1 MDEIV
6 IFKENYAQLSY
17 YPELKMVKVVW
28 NGIAT
33 AEQYKLTIET
43 ALNFQKKESRPI
55 ENYLSNILKQGI
67 VNPES
72 RKWFEQ
78 DAMPRAA
85 AQGLKRAG
93 VVFDGNVF
101 KKYYLN
107 LILQATNKYKL
118 PMRLFTTEEEAINWF
133 KKEME

>member
-1 MDEIV
+1 MDEFV
-6 IFKENYAQLSY
+6 IFNEGFARITHHPNQ
-17 YPELKMVKVVW
+17 KMIKVVW
-28 NGIAT
+28 NGAFT
-33 AEQYKLTIET
+33 KEQYQKAIET
-43 ALNFQKKESRPI
+43 ALDFQKKEATPV

-78 DAMPRAA
+78 VAMPRATE
-85 AQGLKRAG
+85 QGLKRAG

-107 LILQATNKYKL
+107 LILQATNKFKL
-118 PMRLFTTEEEAINWF
+118 PLRFFNTEEEAIGWF
-133 KKEME
+133 ASPE

>member
-118 PMRLFTTEEEAINWF
+118 PMRLFTTEEEAISWF

>member
-6 IFKENYAQLSY
+6 IFNESYAQLSY
-17 YPELKMVKVVW
+17 YPSLKMIKVVW

-118 PMRLFTTEEEAINWF
+118 PRRLFTTEEEAISWF

>member
-1 MDEIV
+1 MDDIV
-6 IFKENYAQLSY
+6 IFNESYAQLTY
-17 YPELKMVKVVW
+17 YPSLKMIKVVW
-28 NGIAT
+28 NGIAS

-43 ALNFQKKESRPI
+43 ALSFQKKEHEPI

-78 DAMPRAA
+78 DAMPRASE
-85 AQGLKRAG
+85 QGLKRAG

-118 PMRLFTTEEEAINWF
+118 PMRLFTTEEEAISWF